1 MAGSDA
7 SREAGALLMTCS
19 IKICGITSV
28 ADARMLSDTGIDYLG
43 VLVNVRQSPRSV
55 GLETAAEIVA
65 AATVPVMALT
75 YDHPIDDVL
84 QLVRTV
90 RPAGIQLAGTEPEKY
105 IAALRDRL
113 DGALWKTV
121 HLPAS
126 DAGEGVADELARLIN
141 RFSAIGIDR
150 VILDT
155 AIIKG
160 PREMRGG
167 TGQRCDWPTAAL
179 IKQRVNTFLFLAGGI
194 TPQNVQDAVRQVH
207 PDGIDLSS
215 GVERSRG
222 KKDPALVHRLIEA
235 AAASVTP

>member
-1 MAGSDA
+1 MTMA
-7 SREAGALLMTCS
+7 CS

-28 ADARMLSDTGIDYLG
+28 AEARMLSDTGIDYLG
-43 VLVNVRQSPRSV
+43 VLVNVRQSSRSV
-55 GLETAAEIVA
+55 GVETAAAIVA

-84 QLVRTV
+84 QMVRTV
-90 RPAGIQLAGTEPEKY
+90 RPAGIQLAGTEPENY
-105 IAALRDRL
+105 IAALRERL
-113 DGALWKTV
+113 DVALWKTV

-126 DAGEGVADELARLIN
+126 DAGEGVAAELARLIN
-141 RFSAIGIDR
+141 RLSAIGIDR

-155 AIIKG
+155 AIKKG
-160 PREMRGG
+160 RRDMRGG
-167 TGQRCDWPTAAL
+167 TGVRCDWPTAAL
-179 IKQRVNTFLFLAGGI
+179 IKQRVNIFLFLAGGI
-194 TPQNVQDAVRQVH
+194 TPENVRDAVRQVH

-222 KKDPALVHRLIEA
+222 KKDLTLVRRLIEE

>member
-1 MAGSDA
+1 MTGSDT
-7 SREAGALLMTCS
+7 SREAEALLMTCS

-28 ADARMLSDTGIDYLG
+28 ADARMLSDTGIDYMR

-55 GLETAAEIVA
+55 GVETAAAIVA
-65 AATVPVMALT
+65 EATVPVMALT
-75 YDHPIDDVL
+75 YDHPIDEVL
-84 QLVRTV
+84 QVARTV
-90 RPAGIQLAGTEPEKY
+90 RPAGIQLAGTEPESY
-105 IAALRDRL
+105 IATLRDRL

-121 HLPAS
+121 HLPAT

-141 RFSAIGIDR
+141 RLSAIGIDR

-155 AIIKG
+155 AITKG
-160 PREMRGG
+160 RRELRGG
-167 TGQRCDWPTAAL
+167 TGVRCDWPTAAL

-194 TPQNVQDAVRQVH
+194 TPENVRDAVRQVH

-222 KKDPALVHRLIEA
+222 KKDLALVRRLIEA
-235 AAASVTP
+235 TAASVTP

>member
-1 MAGSDA
+1 MTMA
-7 SREAGALLMTCS
+7 CS

-28 ADARMLSDTGIDYLG
+28 AEARMLSDTGIDYLG

-55 GLETAAEIVA
+55 GFETAAAIVA

-84 QLVRTV
+84 QMVRTV
-90 RPAGIQLAGTEPEKY
+90 RPAGIQLAGTEPENY
-105 IAALRDRL
+105 IVALRERL
-113 DGALWKTV
+113 DVALWKTV

-126 DAGEGVADELARLIN
+126 DAGEGVAAELARLIN
-141 RFSAIGIDR
+141 RLSAIGIDR

-155 AIIKG
+155 AIKKG
-160 PREMRGG
+160 RRDMRGG
-167 TGQRCDWPTAAL
+167 TGVRCDWPTAAL
-179 IKQRVNTFLFLAGGI
+179 IKQRVNIFLFLAGGI
-194 TPQNVQDAVRQVH
+194 TPENVRDAVRQVH

-222 KKDPALVHRLIEA
+222 KKDLTLVRRLIEE